1 MSFPL
6 NINLII
12 PFKDNKGDRL
22 KLYLAD
28 IKVFKVQLELRV
40 EDLKNDLDEIF
51 GTTFELTISAR
62 SDGSVKKYY
71 WRFKS
76 SKQDRKYNRLRAE
89 SVLKYLAT
97 VDETRRFRVKEVE
110 SELLFRV
117 KEVESEL
124 LDINANM
131 KLLKGMVD
139 SIELSMKEK
148 QLLRQ
153 INFRNIEID

>member
-28 IKVFKVQLELRV
+28 INVFKEQLELKV
-40 EDLKNDLDEIF
+40 EDLKSDLDEIF

-110 SELLFRV
+110 SELLG
-117 KEVESEL
+117 
-124 LDINANM
+124 INANM

-139 SIELSMKEK
+139 SIELTMKEN
-148 QLLRQ
+148 QLLRE

>member
-28 IKVFKVQLELRV
+28 INVFKGQLELKV

-110 SELLFRV
+110 SELLY
-117 KEVESEL
+117 
-124 LDINANM
+124 INANM

-139 SIELSMKEK
+139 SIELSMKED

>member
-1 MSFPL
+1 
-6 NINLII
+6 
-12 PFKDNKGDRL
+12 
-22 KLYLAD
+22 LYLAD
-28 IKVFKVQLELRV
+28 INVFKEQLELKV

-110 SELLFRV
+110 SELLG
-117 KEVESEL
+117 
-124 LDINANM
+124 INANM

-139 SIELSMKEK
+139 SIELMMKEN
-148 QLLRQ
+148 QLLRE

>member
-28 IKVFKVQLELRV
+28 INVFKEQLELKV

-110 SELLFRV
+110 SELL
-117 KEVESEL
+117 
-124 LDINANM
+124 DINANM

>member
-28 IKVFKVQLELRV
+28 INVFKEQLELKV

-110 SELLFRV
+110 SELLG
-117 KEVESEL
+117 
-124 LDINANM
+124 INANM

-139 SIELSMKEK
+139 SIELTMKEN
-148 QLLRQ
+148 QLLSE

>member
-28 IKVFKVQLELRV
+28 INVFKEQLELKV

-110 SELLFRV
+110 SELLG
-117 KEVESEL
+117 
-124 LDINANM
+124 INANM

-139 SIELSMKEK
+139 SIELTMKEN
-148 QLLRQ
+148 QLLRE